1 MANLPGLQ
9 LMGQPCA
16 GANVR
21 DALASPQHADFRG
34 MPPLYFLVGTREML
48 RDDCRPFH
56 ERRRGEVAD
65 LDQVSSHRIRRDPDP
80 APGLA
85 ERAALGS
92 EPSDLLDVV
101 SRERPAHA
109 AAVERGVELDDPED
123 RVGHDGQPSLR
134 RPHPLLPPPER
145 PLVDPD
151 EPGELLPGEPLRL
164 AGDTQPLAQRPPRR
178 VGAVPEE
185 GYNLGEEPDLWFGA
199 ALLPTIDRGLADS
212 LCNGKILL
220 PEAPQ
225 DALPAEVFAPG
236 LRVTWIGE
244 MFGFSRS

>member
-65 LDQVSSHRIRRDPDP
+65 LDQVSSHRIRRDPD
-80 APGLA
+80 APPSLA
-85 ERAALGS
+85 EREAFGS

-101 SRERPAHA
+101 SRERP
-109 AAVERGVELDDPED
+109 VDPTPIECSRDLDDPED
-123 RVGHDGQPSLR
+123 RVGDDGEPPLR
-134 RPHPLLPPPER
+134 HPHPLLPPPER
-145 PLVDPD
+145 PFVDPN
-151 EPGELLPGEPLRL
+151 EPGELLPGKALRL
-164 AGDTQPLAQRPPRR
+164 SRSTETRAKRPARR
-178 VGAVPEE
+178 VGAVTEE
-185 GYNLGEEPDLWFGA
+185 VDDLGEEPDLGLGP

-225 DALPAEVFAPG
+225 DALPAEVLTPG
-236 LRVTWIGE
+236 LRVTWVAA
-244 MFGFSRS
+244 MFGFSGS